1 MLNLP
6 VAQHTNPS
14 SATVASSFLGIP
26 IERKAIKLTRVQLT
40 EALSQQ
46 KGEHGAGSDF

>member
-1 MLNLP
+1 
-6 VAQHTNPS
+6 
-14 SATVASSFLGIP
+14 LGIP

-46 KGEHGAGSDF
+46 KTEALSQQKGEHGAGSDF